1 MLLTR
6 GTNGSPGL
14 DDTDNL
20 SLGWADKQS
29 VEVGISHFAE
39 ILIYES
45 IYNWGSLRS
54 ITVLFHRA

>member
-6 GTNGSPGL
+6 GTKGSPGL
-14 DDTDNL
+14 GDTGNF

-45 IYNWGSLRS
+45 IYS
-54 ITVLFHRA
+54 